1 MKFKYIFSFLFV
13 LGLLVSC
20 NPYDTMEDPEIDS
33 TPVGKMLAG
42 EWWVTYTVDGVDIY
56 NMGYT
61 KITTSN
67 TSDNDA
73 TQMLITDHKN
83 FWWYNGQLSCNVDNN
98 TFSGTD
104 IENGYYEMTFNI
116 TNGKVIA
123 GGGVT
128 EEGNVTD
135 SIYMEI
141 EYSDD
146 PGTIYVA
153 SGVRRTGFLED
164 EYE

>member
-20 NPYDTMEDPEIDS
+20 NPYDTMDDPEIDS

-42 EWWVTYTVDGVDIY
+42 EWWVTYQTDGY
-56 NMGYT
+56 HSGYS

-67 TSDNDA
+67 TSDNSE
-73 TQMLITDHKN
+73 TEMLITDHEN
-83 FWWYNGQLSCNVDNN
+83 WWQYNGQLSCNVDNN
-98 TFSGTD
+98 TFSGQD
-104 IENGYYEMTFNI
+104 IENGFYSMTFSV
-116 TNGKVIA
+116 TNGKVIP
-123 GGGVT
+123 GGGITVD
-128 EEGNVTD
+128 GNVTD
-135 SIYMEI
+135 SIYMEL
-141 EYSDD
+141 EFSDD

-164 EYE
+164 EY